1 MRCADRH
8 VGCLPISLVHM
19 WQLVL
24 LHTTDAV
31 TNALSL
37 HMYCCVMIRLLLS
50 IAKLLHMHNVQAP
63 PAAQRQHC
71 RYTHY
76 IFDCPAG
83 IATAPANLEST
94 SLMLAYGLDLFFARI
109 QPNKAFDSLQDDFPY
124 AFLVFIT
131 VMLTA
136 AVFAFKRIDD
146 KSNIQRRWL

>member
-1 MRCADRH
+1 MASAK
-8 VGCLPISLVHM
+8 LMLAEVHM
-19 WQLVL
+19 A
-24 LHTTDAV
+24 HTLQSIPASQDT
-31 TNALSL
+31 T
-37 HMYCCVMIRLLLS
+37 HKIYYRLNFL
-50 IAKLLHMHNVQAP
+50 
-63 PAAQRQHC
+63 
-71 RYTHY
+71 
-76 IFDCPAG
+76 AG

-131 VMLTA
+131 LMLTA